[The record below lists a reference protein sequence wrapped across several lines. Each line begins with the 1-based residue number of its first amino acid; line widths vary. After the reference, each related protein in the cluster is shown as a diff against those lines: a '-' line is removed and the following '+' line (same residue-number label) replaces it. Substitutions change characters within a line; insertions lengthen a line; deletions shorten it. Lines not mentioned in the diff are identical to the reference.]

1 MAGIGPTRRR
11 LQDASGAL
19 PVIPRKRG
27 ARYRVIPGSSCPIF
41 RRAELTAGHL
51 YARRQR
57 VFPAM
62 DVSNIKPVREAR
74 RGGGI
79 RTRNRPLWR
88 RVTWTLSYVPKGNKK
103 AALPGVTPTGGFR
116 PAW

>member
-11 LQDASGAL
+11 LQGASGAL

-74 RGGGI
+74 RGGEI

-88 RVTWTLSYVPKGNKK
+88 RVLWPLSYVPRKTKK
-103 AALPGVTPTGGFR
+103 PP
-116 PAW
+116 